1 MTWILVRTARSEII
15 HLRNDH
21 KEVRAHIEQR
31 VFEHY
36 SRIRPFQ
43 FTSPSAYTTV
53 AATVPRAILLEDASL
68 LAGPPFAK
76 VDSLVPG
83 SPADQADLM
92 VGDLITN
99 WAGVNW
105 LNHEN
110 LTKIQKVVQK
120 NEGVSAPPPL
130 GLSLDLTD
138 MPAVC
143 YDCPC

>member
-1 MTWILVRTARSEII
+1 M
-15 HLRNDH
+15 
-21 KEVRAHIEQR
+21 RAHIEQR

-43 FTSPSAYTTV
+43 FSSPSAYTTV
-53 AATVPRAILLEDASL
+53 AATVARAILLEDASL

-83 SPADQADLM
+83 SPADQADLL

-120 NEGVSAPPPL
+120 NEGVGTPPI
-130 GLSLDLTD
+130 
-138 MPAVC
+138 
-143 YDCPC
+143 